1 MQLLAKIRQ
10 SLVEINGLQNPS
22 HPRMVYLHTF
32 GRSLWVNVGKYDNMP
47 YMDATGYIPY
57 FPDRLT
63 IEMNAYCLPRSSL
76 DLSQQCN

>member
-1 MQLLAKIRQ
+1 M
-10 SLVEINGLQNPS
+10 
-22 HPRMVYLHTF
+22 
-32 GRSLWVNVGKYDNMP
+32 VNVGKYDNMP